1 MEDKYK
7 TIVLVILLLLF
18 AYWSYLLLSP
28 FLSYLILGVLL
39 AFLFR
44 PMHERLT
51 KHMGETP
58 AAILSIL
65 LVLLIIILPSVWIT
79 ATLVTQATS
88 AYQLAIDQGF
98 GATAALQSVQSW
110 VGFDITSQY
119 AAMLEASKGAA
130 AAAIPKVLTVTSNV
144 LIGMVVFFFVF
155 YYGLKDGRDWYMAA
169 SNALPI
175 RKNYKRKL
183 QHEIESMTKALFYGQ
198 ILTALLIGIGTG
210 VIFVLFNISNAVFWG
225 FLMMILALLPL
236 LGAPIVYIPAG
247 IILMMNGRW
256 IAGIGV
262 IVLCTLVIFFI
273 EYIVRPKFVSR
284 TSQIHPLVV
293 IIGALG
299 GIYLLG
305 FVGFL
310 IGPLILGIFLTLLS
324 FDYGSES

>member
-7 TIVLVILLLLF
+7 TIVLAILLLLF

-28 FLSYLILGVLL
+28 FLSYLILGTLL
-39 AFLFR
+39 AFLFQ
-44 PMHERLT
+44 PLHEKLSKRI
-51 KHMGETP
+51 GETS
-58 AAILSIL
+58 AAIVSIL
-65 LVLLIIILPSVWIT
+65 LVILIIILPSLWIT
-79 ATLVTQATS
+79 ATLVTQATN
-88 AYQLAIDQGF
+88 AYDLALTRGLD
-98 GATAALQSVQSW
+98 ATVLFDRLQAATS
-110 VGFDITSQY
+110 FDISGPYTT
-119 AAMLEASKGAA
+119 MLEAGKGAA

-155 YYGLKDGRDWYMAA
+155 YYGLKDGREWYVAA

-175 RKNYKRKL
+175 RKNYKHKL

-198 ILTALLIGIGTG
+198 ILTAVLIGIGTG
-210 VIFVLFNISNAVFWG
+210 IIFGLFGIPNAVFWG

-247 IILMMNGRW
+247 IILMVNGRW
-256 IAGIGV
+256 IAGICV
-262 IVLCTLVIFFI
+262 IVLCTLIIFLI
-273 EYIVRPKFVSR
+273 EYVIRPKFVSR

-324 FDYGSES
+324 FDYGTES